1 VTEINPN
8 GPAAREIRALWSSIK
23 RRLAKGKAKPAATAK
38 AA

>member
-8 GPAAREIRALWSSIK
+8 GPAAQEMRALWSSIK
-23 RRLAKGKAKPAATAK
+23 RRLAKGKAKAATTAK